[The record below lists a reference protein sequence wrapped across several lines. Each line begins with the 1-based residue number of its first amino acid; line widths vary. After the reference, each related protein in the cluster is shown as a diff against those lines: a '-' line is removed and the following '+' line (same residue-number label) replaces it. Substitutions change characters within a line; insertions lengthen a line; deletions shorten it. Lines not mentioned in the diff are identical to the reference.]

1 MTSSVLRKNTG
12 LEYYYSEMSHKTWG
26 SLAWWTQYILWNI
39 HVNCSPFYISSDGSN
54 FLCAFLTASHVM
66 MYNCTWWGKVQFV
79 FGKSFTSFYYYVQK
93 FCDKDIFEYVPRTHS
108 YRMGISWAFSSRKP
122 FLHEQRVLCSYCWQ
136 MACSFRFEHC
146 WLYVQDSKRFL
157 AAKRKKWRGLVTLL
171 KRRPSRPDVFHFEQ
185 TSNCLDNLVT
195 FSAFFFYYI
204 FQMIYHH
211 LKLFSVKGQRVCTY
225 FLKKKTWPFLVFFW
239 KLTLASILL
248 LWCGHITSVYLSA
261 FYMTFMRDD
270 GEPLFWD
277 LGFII

>member
-1 MTSSVLRKNTG
+1 
-12 LEYYYSEMSHKTWG
+12 MSHKTWG
-26 SLAWWTQYILWNI
+26 SLAWWTQYILRNI

-136 MACSFRFEHC
+136 IACSFRFEHC

-157 AAKRKKWRGLVTLL
+157 AAKRKKMKGLSNTFEKKAVKT
-171 KRRPSRPDVFHFEQ
+171 RR
-185 TSNCLDNLVT
+185 
-195 FSAFFFYYI
+195 FS
-204 FQMIYHH
+204 
-211 LKLFSVKGQRVCTY
+211 
-225 FLKKKTWPFLVFFW
+225 
-239 KLTLASILL
+239 
-248 LWCGHITSVYLSA
+248 LWADIQLP
-261 FYMTFMRDD
+261 R
-270 GEPLFWD
+270 
-277 LGFII
+277 

>member
-1 MTSSVLRKNTG
+1 M
-12 LEYYYSEMSHKTWG
+12 
-26 SLAWWTQYILWNI
+26 
-39 HVNCSPFYISSDGSN
+39 
-54 FLCAFLTASHVM
+54 M
-66 MYNCTWWGKVQFV
+66 MYNVEERYNLLLGKVLLF
-79 FGKSFTSFYYYVQK
+79 FYYVKK

-157 AAKRKKWRGLVTLL
+157 AEKRTKLGGLATLVKK
-171 KRRPSRPDVFHFEQ
+171 RPSRSDVFHFEQ

-195 FSAFFFYYI
+195 FSALFLLLYFPDDLPPSQTFFRQRTKGLY
-204 FQMIYHH
+204 
-211 LKLFSVKGQRVCTY
+211 LFSEE
-225 FLKKKTWPFLVFFW
+225 KTWPFLVFFW

-270 GEPLFWD
+270 GEPLFGIWVS
-277 LGFII
+277 LSNHILTLSFAFFFNLLLLITNLTHFCLFLRTIERNQKPFFPIFLYFALNNTSYLFIT